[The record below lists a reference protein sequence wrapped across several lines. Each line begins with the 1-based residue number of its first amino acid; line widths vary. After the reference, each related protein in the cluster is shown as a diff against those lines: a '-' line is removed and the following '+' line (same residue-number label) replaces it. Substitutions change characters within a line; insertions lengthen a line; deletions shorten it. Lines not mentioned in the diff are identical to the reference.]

1 MSRYLAVIPAAGTGS
16 RMGGTLPK
24 QYLAVGDRPLL
35 YYAIARFCTHPA
47 IDRICVILAPDD
59 RRFETY
65 DWKPFAAKLEPLY
78 MGGDSRA
85 ATVLNALEGISGQT
99 NVDDW
104 ILVHDAARP
113 CLSAQMLDRLIGEV
127 GEDRSGGLLAVPVAD
142 TLKRGDDDRR
152 SIRTESRA
160 GLWQAQTPQMFRYE
174 LLLRALRSCDLG
186 QATDEAAA
194 VEALG
199 FKPKL
204 VQSDA
209 TNLKVTHAHDLALAE
224 LILKNIGVLAAK

>member
-16 RMGGTLPK
+16 RVGGALPK

-35 YYAIARFCTHPA
+35 YYAIARLCAHRA
-47 IDRICVILAPDD
+47 IERVCVILAPDD

-78 MGGDSRA
+78 RGGDSRA
-85 ATVLNALEGISGQT
+85 ATVLNALEGISSQAS
-99 NVDDW
+99 VDDW

-113 CLSAQMLDRLIGEV
+113 CLSAQMLDRLIDEV
-127 GEDRSGGLLAVPVAD
+127 GDDPSGGLLAMPVAD
-142 TLKRGDDDRR
+142 TLKRADDDRR
-152 SIRTESRA
+152 SIRTESRT
-160 GLWQAQTPQMFRYE
+160 GLWQAQTPQLFRYDV
-174 LLLRALRSCDLG
+174 LLRALRSCDLA

-199 FKPKL
+199 LKPKL

-209 TNLKVTHAHDLALAE
+209 TNLKVTHAHDLALAG
-224 LILKNIGVLAAK
+224 LILKNT

>member
-1 MSRYLAVIPAAGTGS
+1 MSRYFGVIPAAGTGS
-16 RMGGTLPK
+16 RMGETLPK

-35 YYAIARFCTHPA
+35 YFAIARLCAHPA
-47 IDRICVILAPDD
+47 IHRVCVILAPDD
-59 RRFETY
+59 RWFETY

-78 MGGDSRA
+78 VGGDSRA
-85 ATVLNALEGISGQT
+85 ATVLNALERISSQAH
-99 NVDDW
+99 VDDW

-113 CLSAQMLDRLIGEV
+113 CLSAHMLDRLIDEV
-127 GEDRSGGLLAVPVAD
+127 GDDRSGGLLAAPVAD
-142 TLKRGDDDRR
+142 TLKRAGDDRR
-152 SIRTESRA
+152 SIRTESRT

-199 FKPKL
+199 FQPKL
-204 VQSDA
+204 VQSEA
-209 TNLKVTHAHDLALAE
+209 TNLKVTHAPDLALAA
-224 LILKNIGVLAAK
+224 LILSQAVEKK

>member
-1 MSRYLAVIPAAGTGS
+1 MSRYLGVIPAAGTGS

-35 YYAIARFCTHPA
+35 YYAIARLCTHPA
-47 IDRICVILAPDD
+47 IDRVCVILASDD
-59 RRFETY
+59 HRFETY

-78 MGGDSRA
+78 VGGDSRA
-85 ATVLNALEGISGQT
+85 ATVLNALERISSHAH
-99 NVDDW
+99 VDDW

-113 CLSAQMLDRLIGEV
+113 CLSAQMLDRLIDEV
-127 GEDRSGGLLAVPVAD
+127 GDDRSGGLLAVPVAD
-142 TLKRGDDDRR
+142 TLKRAGDDRR
-152 SIRTESRA
+152 SIRTESRT
-160 GLWQAQTPQMFRYE
+160 GLWQAQTPQMFRYD
-174 LLLRALRSCDLG
+174 LLLRALRSCDLE

-199 FKPKL
+199 FQPML

-209 TNLKVTHAHDLALAE
+209 TNLKVTHAQDLALAE
-224 LILKNIGVLAAK
+224 LILNQAAGKK

>member
-1 MSRYLAVIPAAGTGS
+1 MSRYFGVIPAAGTGS

-35 YYAIARFCTHPA
+35 YYAIARLCAHPA
-47 IDRICVILAPDD
+47 IHRVCVILAPDD

-65 DWKPFAAKLEPLY
+65 DWKPFAVELEPLY
-78 MGGDSRA
+78 VGGDSRA
-85 ATVLNALEGISGQT
+85 ATVLNALERIASQAH
-99 NVDDW
+99 VDDW

-113 CLSAQMLDRLIGEV
+113 CLSAQMLDRLIDEV
-127 GEDRSGGLLAVPVAD
+127 GDDRSGGLLAVPVAD
-142 TLKRGDDDRR
+142 TLKRAGDDRR
-152 SIRTESRA
+152 SIRTESRT

-199 FKPKL
+199 FQPKL

-209 TNLKVTHAHDLALAE
+209 TNLKVTHAQDLALAA
-224 LILKNIGVLAAK
+224 LILNQAVE

>member
-16 RMGGTLPK
+16 RLGGTLPK
-24 QYLAVGDRPLL
+24 QYLAVRDRPLL
-35 YYAIARFCTHPA
+35 YYAIARLCAHRA
-47 IDRICVILAPDD
+47 IERVCVVLAPDD

-78 MGGDSRA
+78 GGGDSRA
-85 ATVLNALEGISGQT
+85 ATVLNALEGISSHAS
-99 NVDDW
+99 VDDW

-113 CLSAQMLDRLIGEV
+113 CLSAQMLDRLIDEV
-127 GEDRSGGLLAVPVAD
+127 GDDPSGGLLAMPVAD
-142 TLKRGDDDRR
+142 TLKRADDDRR
-152 SIRTESRA
+152 SIRTESRT
-160 GLWQAQTPQMFRYE
+160 GLWQAQTPQLFRYDV
-174 LLLRALRSCDLG
+174 LLRALRSCDLA

-199 FKPKL
+199 LKPKL

-209 TNLKVTHAHDLALAE
+209 TNLKVTHAHDLALAG
-224 LILKNIGVLAAK
+224 LILKNT

>member
-1 MSRYLAVIPAAGTGS
+1 MSRYFAVIPAAGAGS

-24 QYLAVGDRPLL
+24 QYLAIGDRPLL
-35 YYAIARFCTHPA
+35 YYAVARLCTHPA
-47 IDRICVILAPDD
+47 IDRVCVILASDD

-78 MGGDSRA
+78 VGGDSRA
-85 ATVLNALEGISGQT
+85 ATVLNALERISGQA
-99 NVDDW
+99 NADDW

-113 CLSAQMLDRLIGEV
+113 CLSAQMLDRLIDEV
-127 GEDRSGGLLAVPVAD
+127 GDDRSGGLLAVPVAD
-142 TLKRGDDDRR
+142 TLKRADGDGR
-152 SIRTESRA
+152 SIRTESRT
-160 GLWQAQTPQMFRYE
+160 GLWQAQTPQMFRYDV
-174 LLLRALRSCDLG
+174 LLRALRSCELA
-186 QATDEAAA
+186 QVTDEAAA

-199 FKPKL
+199 LKPKL

-224 LILKNIGVLAAK
+224 LILNEAAGKK

>member
-16 RMGGTLPK
+16 RMGASLPK
-24 QYLAVGDRPLL
+24 QYLAIGGLPLL
-35 YYAIARFCTHPA
+35 HYAIARMCAHPV
-47 IDRICVILAPDD
+47 IDRVCVVLAPEDH
-59 RRFETY
+59 RFETY

-78 MGGDSRA
+78 VGGDSRA
-85 ATVLNALEGISGQT
+85 ATVLGALERISGQAHAR
-99 NVDDW
+99 DW

-113 CLSAQMLDRLIGEV
+113 CLSARTLDRLINEV
-127 GEDRSGGLLAVPVAD
+127 GDDGAGGLLAVPVAD
-142 TLKRGDDDRR
+142 TLKRAGEDRR
-152 SIRTESRA
+152 SIRTESRT

-174 LLLRALRSCDLG
+174 LLLRALRACDLA

-199 FKPKL
+199 LKPKL

-209 TNLKVTHAHDLALAE
+209 SNLKVTHAQDLALAE
-224 LILKNIGVLAAK
+224 LILNDAAGKK

>member
-35 YYAIARFCTHPA
+35 YHAIDRLCTHPA
-47 IDRICVILAPDD
+47 IGRVCVILAADD

-78 MGGDSRA
+78 VGGDSRA
-85 ATVLNALEGISGQT
+85 ATVLNALERISRQA
-99 NVDDW
+99 NADDW

-113 CLSAQMLDRLIGEV
+113 CLSARLLDRLIDEV
-127 GEDRSGGLLAVPVAD
+127 GDDRAGGLLAVPVAD
-142 TLKRGDDDRR
+142 TLKRADHDGR
-152 SIRTESRA
+152 SIRTESRT
-160 GLWQAQTPQMFRYE
+160 GLWQAQTPQMFRYD
-174 LLLRALRSCDLG
+174 LLLRALRSCDLA

-194 VEALG
+194 VEVLG
-199 FKPKL
+199 LHPKL

-209 TNLKVTHAHDLALAE
+209 TNLKVTHAQDLALAE
-224 LILKNIGVLAAK
+224 LILNEAAGKK